1 MKPALLTTVLVG
13 LVGCVT
19 EPVGDIYAIWSEVR
33 GVVRTSSGVPVSA
46 ATVELQLMYDGPAVG
61 GEVTCQLGS
70 SEEIVTTS
78 TNQSGEF
85 SEILQAESIFPPD
98 CVHASV
104 FPPAGSGLSLAVDT
118 VLVRWSLKKAT
129 APVTDVEIALVP

>member
-1 MKPALLTTVLVG
+1 MMKPALVTTILVS
-13 LVGCVT
+13 LFGCVT
-19 EPVGDIYAIWSEVR
+19 EPGDIYAIWSEVR
-33 GVVRTSSGVPVSA
+33 GVVKTSSGFPVSTV
-46 ATVELQLMYDGPAVG
+46 TVELQLMYDGPAVG

-98 CVHASV
+98 CVQVSV
-104 FPPAGSGLSLAVDT
+104 TPPPGSGLSVSIDT
-118 VLVRWSLKKAT
+118 VLVKWSLDKAT
-129 APVTDVEIALVP
+129 APATDVEITLVP